1 MRRALIIAMALG
13 AIVACNNHRE
23 TFTDPAVPIEM
34 SRGAKFDVAVRAKH
48 KTAYQ
53 WVLVDSAALSPLR
66 LVGRRSYYPAQD
78 RNRVG
83 AAGVSVWT
91 FAAPDPGEA
100 TIILF
105 YKLPGVNQPPIDSA
119 RFRVRI
125 SRW

>member
-1 MRRALIIAMALG
+1 MRRALILAVVLAAAAG
-13 AIVACNNHRE
+13 CKRHRDP
-23 TFTDPAVPIEM
+23 FIDPAVPIDV
-34 SRGAKFDVAVRAKH
+34 SRGAKFDVAVRARH

-91 FAAPDPGEA
+91 FAAPYPGEA
-100 TIILF
+100 TIVLLH
-105 YKLPGVNQPPIDSA
+105 KRPGVNEPPIDSA
-119 RFRVRI
+119 RFRVRV